1 MNKRFE
7 RIQIFTW
14 AFLQIIFMTDFEWA
28 EWKAIDERKY
38 NEKSNKS

>member
-7 RIQIFTW
+7 RFQIFTW

-28 EWKAIDERKY
+28 EWKAIYERKY